1 LELSNIH
8 EGRMN
13 TLPPDVAFDATI
25 AQATQAPVRNGDLA
39 RGSVPV
45 LIDIMQTAAHATLCP
60 VMGLGGQLDT
70 TAVQVRL
77 VVPAF
82 ARFARPVAIAAGSG
96 DIVFNAVSGCT
107 GTATITVDAD
117 SGAKEPYDA
126 GAALASADALSIDAG
141 DIDRAI
147 VLEVSRSS
155 TDVVC
160 FAFGLQIEG
169 NFV

>member
-1 LELSNIH
+1 
-8 EGRMN
+8 MN

-60 VMGLGGQLDT
+60 VMGLGGLLHTDT
-70 TAVQVRL
+70 IEVRL

-82 ARFARPVAIAAGSG
+82 ARFVRPVVIAAGDG
-96 DIVFNAVSGCT
+96 DIDFVAVSGCA
-107 GTATITVDAD
+107 GSASITVEGA
-117 SGAKEPYDA
+117 SGNKESYDV
-126 GAALASADALSIDAG
+126 GAPLASADVITLTAG
-141 DIDRAI
+141 DVDRAI
-147 VLEVSRSS
+147 VIEVSRSS

-160 FAFGLQIEG
+160 YAVGLQIEG
-169 NFV
+169 NTL